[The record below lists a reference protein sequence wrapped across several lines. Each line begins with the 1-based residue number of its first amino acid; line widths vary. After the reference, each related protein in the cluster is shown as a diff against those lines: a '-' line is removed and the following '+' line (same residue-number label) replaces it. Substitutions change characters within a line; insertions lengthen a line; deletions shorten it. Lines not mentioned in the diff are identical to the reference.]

1 MKQVKTYFYWI
12 VLAINFIA
20 IFVCLFAEKTYIIPS
35 LLVAVIG
42 SVILLMSFRKTFNTI
57 QNDQSLSFNTKM
69 DTELKSFS
77 NKENA
82 IEYSNNLLK
91 LMYRQEDIVKAINFI
106 GNEFNIVRYNYFLA
120 DDFKLTSIIT
130 EETITRDTSE
140 NLLILVFNSGI
151 DKFVELEES
160 DAKKVSSALGEKQI
174 HCLYY
179 VLLRKDETTVGIAEL
194 GFSNKLEAET
204 LENLKMCINELMK
217 F

>member
-1 MKQVKTYFYWI
+1 LKQVKTYFYWI

-20 IFVCLFAEKTYIIPS
+20 IFVCFFAKTTFIIPS
-35 LLVAVIG
+35 LLIAIISSIV
-42 SVILLMSFRKTFNTI
+42 LLLGFHKTFITA
-57 QNDQSLSFNTKM
+57 QNDQSLSFSTKI

-77 NKENA
+77 NKENT

-91 LMYRQEDIVKAINFI
+91 LMYRQEDIIKAINFI

-120 DDFKLTSIIT
+120 NDFKLTSIIT
-130 EETITRDTSE
+130 EETIARDASE

-151 DKFVELEES
+151 DKFVELDEGN
-160 DAKKVSSALGEKQI
+160 ATKISSALGEKQI

-204 LENLKMCINELMK
+204 LENLKMCINELTK